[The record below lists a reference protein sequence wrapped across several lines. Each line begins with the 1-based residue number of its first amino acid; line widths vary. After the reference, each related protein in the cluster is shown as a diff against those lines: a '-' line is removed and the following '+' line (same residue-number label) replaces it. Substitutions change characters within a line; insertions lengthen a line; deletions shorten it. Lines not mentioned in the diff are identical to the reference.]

1 MRIIAIMLGLL
12 NMLYGLSGCNR
23 GLYSLDATVV
33 ESKNGVVVFEASD
46 GNVWEAYGDFDGESV
61 VLVMND
67 CGTPEAEDDE
77 VVGFFGRA

>member
-12 NMLYGLSGCNR
+12 NMLIGFSGCGR

-33 ESKNGVVVFEASD
+33 KSRDGIVVFEASD
-46 GNVWEAYGDFDGESV
+46 GNIWEARGEFDGESV